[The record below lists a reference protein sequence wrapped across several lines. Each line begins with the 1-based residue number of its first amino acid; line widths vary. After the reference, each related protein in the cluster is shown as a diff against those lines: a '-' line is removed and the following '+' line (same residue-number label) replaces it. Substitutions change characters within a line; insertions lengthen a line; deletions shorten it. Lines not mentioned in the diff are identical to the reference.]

1 MPQFHI
7 HTYSGLIELRQI
19 QEEMDVFPFVFSET
33 KDLLES
39 DPNICIDIS
48 TVIHFLRTSKDN
60 RYPAYLNIR
69 EITENT

>member
-48 TVIHFLRTSKDN
+48 TVIHFLRTS
-60 RYPAYLNIR
+60 
-69 EITENT
+69 